1 MSQAETSDIKDK
13 DRIKKYRDL
22 EKCYN
27 EQELTFDF
35 DIPNIDFEVSSNDEE
50 LNKTY
55 NDHFMTEEQKQR
67 DKKITELL
75 TEYTDTYK
83 CKSKSNKT
91 YKCWIFWL
99 CYGVVG
105 IFSGSLVYIGY
116 KINFMDKSLS
126 TENLIAFIGTC
137 LTFITLII
145 GLLKTIVEYIF
156 PQNEEEYI
164 TRIVESIQNNDLEN
178 KRENIKSN
186 AV

>member
-1 MSQAETSDIKDK
+1 MEKVEASDKK
-13 DRIKKYRDL
+13 EKIKKYRDL
-22 EKCYN
+22 ENFYD
-27 EQELTFDF
+27 EQELIFTFDS
-35 DIPNIDFEVSSNDEE
+35 PVIDFEVSSNNKE
-50 LNKTY
+50 LDRPY
-55 NDHFMTEEQKQR
+55 NDNFMTEQQKQR

-75 TEYTDTYK
+75 TDYTETYK
-83 CKSKSNKT
+83 CKSKCNKI
-91 YKCWIFWL
+91 YKILIFAL
-99 CYGVVG
+99 FYIIMLV
-105 IFSGSLVYIGY
+105 FSGSLVYIGY
-116 KINFMDKSLS
+116 KVNFMDKSLT

-137 LTFITLII
+137 VTFITLIV